1 MDDNDLLN
9 ASNENDADEG
19 EYEEDSDDDVEIVM
33 DAAAEAPKAAPISI
47 KPMGAS
53 DPSATTQQSSTT
65 AAAATAAA
73 SGVPTKA
80 GAIDI
85 NLVGQIEGKDLFD
98 LDLDGVED
106 KPWRKPGADITDYF
120 NFGFNEVSW
129 RAYCNKQKSMR
140 EEALMQKR
148 IHVIEHGDMGSDQ
161 QFFGGM
167 MGMQQQKYQRMPQQ
181 QQFNP
186 MQMQMMQQQQ
196 RGMGGGIAP
205 PPGMGGGPMGMGMGM
220 GMPPPQILPPGM
232 GPPPP
237 GMGVSGPPGMG
248 PPPMAGMG
256 APPGM
261 MPPPGGLGPPPGG
274 ADLNAFGKRPRGLD
288 DSNIKVVA
296 GDEPPGMDTG

>member
-19 EYEEDSDDDVEIVM
+19 EYEEDSDDDIEIVM
-33 DAAAEAPKAAPISI
+33 DAAVEAPKAAPISI

-148 IHVIEHGDMGSDQ
+148 IHVTFGLSLQNSTVRQPVLSFFWKQVIEDMGSDQ

-186 MQMQMMQQQQ
+186 MQMHMMQQQQ
-196 RGMGGGIAP
+196 RGMGSGIAP

-237 GMGVSGPPGMG
+237 GMG
-248 PPPMAGMG
+248 
-256 APPGM
+256 
-261 MPPPGGLGPPPGG
+261 
-274 ADLNAFGKRPRGLD
+274 
-288 DSNIKVVA
+288 
-296 GDEPPGMDTG
+296 